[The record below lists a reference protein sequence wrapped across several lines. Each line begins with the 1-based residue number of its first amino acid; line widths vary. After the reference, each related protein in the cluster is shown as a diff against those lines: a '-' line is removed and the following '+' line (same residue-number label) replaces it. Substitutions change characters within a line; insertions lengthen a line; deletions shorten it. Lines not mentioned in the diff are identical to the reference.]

1 MVNGEPLLSEGHWA
15 VAEKIMEF
23 LGIFYESTVAL
34 SGVYYPTSPLMLHHI
49 LEIACH
55 LHARETD
62 PLLMSILTPM
72 KLKFLKYWQNI
83 PLLYSFAFVLDPR
96 AKMRGFH
103 NVLQLLSQAV
113 GVDYSNYFTEVRAE
127 LYKLYNKYEN
137 KYGAVRLQ
145 RPSNISRSSGKKML
159 GVRYMELLVQVPL
172 LLLLYLHLLLY
183 LCLLFQSWLP
193 TWTATLSPALMMILT

>member
-1 MVNGEPLLSEGHWA
+1 
-15 VAEKIMEF
+15 
-23 LGIFYESTVAL
+23 
-34 SGVYYPTSPLMLHHI
+34 
-49 LEIACH
+49 
-55 LHARETD
+55 
-62 PLLMSILTPM
+62 
-72 KLKFLKYWQNI
+72 
-83 PLLYSFAFVLDPR
+83 LYSFAFVLDPR

-145 RPSNISRSSGKKML
+145 KPSNISGSSGKKKML

-193 TWTATLSPALMMILT
+193 TWTATLSPALMMVLT

>member
-1 MVNGEPLLSEGHWA
+1 LVNGEPLLSEGHWA
-15 VAEKIMEF
+15 VVEKIMEF
-23 LGIFYESTVAL
+23 LGIFYEPTVAL
-34 SGVYYPTSPLMLHHI
+34 S
-49 LEIACH
+49 
-55 LHARETD
+55 
-62 PLLMSILTPM
+62 
-72 KLKFLKYWQNI
+72 
-83 PLLYSFAFVLDPR
+83 
-96 AKMRGFH
+96 
-103 NVLQLLSQAV
+103 

-145 RPSNISRSSGKKML
+145 RPSNISGSSGKKKML

-193 TWTATLSPALMMILT
+193 TWTATLSPALMIILT